1 MSGEMEVHRGQT
13 SGELLVGELANER
26 TDGWIRVL
34 QPVAE
39 LASQVAGTEF
49 VPVAIRQK
57 PAAITAAILF
67 GRELDMPPMQ
77 ALSQVHVVEGR
88 PSLSAEH
95 MRAMVLAAGHE
106 LAYDLSVPMQV
117 TVTGRRW
124 IGRNPMTGS
133 ATYGNPTSVTWN
145 IAMAERAGLV
155 GKNNWKRHPRQMLE
169 ARATAELCRLIFAD
183 VTHGLPSVEELDDGD
198 MYDESPA
205 EPGPAPS
212 SSGGTVSR
220 RPRKGT
226 NKAAAGPAPTPP
238 VSGSVPAAPRPP
250 LPGVESPEAAG
261 SSPATGEPAAAVE
274 SAGDTTPGEGRSES
288 DTPAPAD
295 PEPELTSAFCEL
307 GGAGGEHPEHVFKRG
322 RKQYR
327 CVGYDVAPCGIEG
340 DHGARL
346 EDGTPAGHFW
356 SADFKRHWCLGEG
369 REGALTAEEPA
380 GCPVESHGHRCRYY
394 AGHDGKH
401 SYGGGMGDPVDA
413 RRCKIQR
420 EHDSH
425 AWNDRDGW
433 HACSGDLLEQDTD
446 LMSAGDG
453 SPDDVAATG
462 TDEAYA
468 EMEQAAEEVLD
479 GEVVDEVPEGIHPGQ
494 KRAVEAALG
503 SLGVADRSER
513 HHVASAILGRRIT
526 TFSPARFD
534 AEGTLEGLTSDDGTR
549 LLSALA
555 RVKDRNE
562 LEELIRRAAEDWEAN
577 REA

>member
-1 MSGEMEVHRGQT
+1 MSGEMEVHKGDQVR
-13 SGELLVGELANER
+13 GELVVGEVANER

-67 GRELDMPPMQ
+67 GRELEMPPMQ

-95 MRAMVLAAGHE
+95 MRAMVLSAGHE
-106 LAYDLSVPMQV
+106 LSYDLSVPMQV
-117 TVTGRRW
+117 TATGRRW
-124 IGRNPMTGS
+124 IGRNPINGTP
-133 ATYGNPTSVTWN
+133 TYGAPTAVTWN
-145 IAMAERAGLV
+145 IAMAERAGLL

-183 VTHGLPSVEELDDGD
+183 VTHGLPSVDELEDGD
-198 MYDESPA
+198 LYDESPA
-205 EPGPAPS
+205 APSGPAPS
-212 SSGGTVSR
+212 SSGTAVSR

-226 NKAAAGPAPTPP
+226 NKAAGGPAPATPP
-238 VSGSVPAAPRPP
+238 VSSGSVPSAPRPP
-250 LPGVESPEAAG
+250 LPGVESPE
-261 SSPATGEPAAAVE
+261 
-274 SAGDTTPGEGRSES
+274 SAGDSTPGEGRES
-288 DTPAPAD
+288 TRSTPAD
-295 PEPELTSAFCEL
+295 PSKPEGTGFASCEL
-307 GGAGGEHPEHVFKRG
+307 AGAEGAHEEHKFKSG
-322 RKQYR
+322 RYKYT
-327 CVGYDVAPCGIEG
+327 CHGYDVAPCHIAG

-346 EDGTPAGHFW
+346 EDGSPAGHFW
-356 SADFKRHWCLGEG
+356 SADFKRHWCTGEG
-369 REGALTAEEPA
+369 QEAALTAEEPS

-413 RRCKIQR
+413 RRCKIER

-433 HACSGDLLEQDTD
+433 HSCSGDLLEQDTN
-446 LMSAGDG
+446 LMSEGDG
-453 SPDDVAATG
+453 SAEDVAATG

-479 GEVVDEVPEGIHPGQ
+479 GEVVDDVIEGIHPGQ
-494 KRAVEAALG
+494 KRALEAAFG
-503 SLGVADRSER
+503 SLGLKDRAQI
-513 HHVASAILGRRIT
+513 HHAASALLGRRVE
-526 TFSPARFD
+526 TFGAISSSAPN
-534 AEGTLEGLTSDDGTR
+534 GLSADDGSK

-555 RVKDRNE
+555 RVNSVDE

>member
-1 MSGEMEVHRGQT
+1 MSGELEVHK
-13 SGELLVGELANER
+13 GETAAAELVVVNER

-67 GRELDMPPMQ
+67 GRELEMPPMQ

-95 MRAMVLAAGHE
+95 MRAMVLSAGHE
-106 LAYDLSVPMQV
+106 LSYDLSVPMQV
-117 TVTGRRW
+117 TATGRRW
-124 IGRNPMTGS
+124 IGRNPINGTP
-133 ATYGNPTSVTWN
+133 TYGAPTAVTWN
-145 IAMAERAGLV
+145 VAMAERAGLM

-183 VTHGLPSVEELDDGD
+183 VTHGLPSVDELEDGD
-198 MYDESPA
+198 LYDESPA
-205 EPGPAPS
+205 DPSGPAPS
-212 SSGGTVSR
+212 SSGTAVSR

-226 NKAAAGPAPTPP
+226 TKAAGGPAPSAPP
-238 VSGSVPAAPRPP
+238 VASGPVPTAPRPP
-250 LPGVESPEAAG
+250 LPGVESEQAAG
-261 SSPATGEPAAAVE
+261 SSPVTGEPAAAPE
-274 SAGDTTPGEGRSES
+274 SAGDPGEGTSTS
-288 DTPAPAD
+288 STPAD
-295 PEPELTSAFCEL
+295 KGNTSAFCEL
-307 GGAGGEHPEHVFKRG
+307 AGVEGAHEPHTFKRG
-322 RKQYR
+322 RKQYD
-327 CVGYDVAPCGIEG
+327 CPGYDVAPCHIAG

-356 SADFKRHWCLGEG
+356 SAEYKRHWCIGEG
-369 REGALTAEEPA
+369 QEAALTTEDPA
-380 GCPVESHGHRCRYY
+380 GCPVESHGQRCRLY

-413 RRCKIQR
+413 RRCKIVR

-433 HACSGDLLEQDTD
+433 HACSGDLLEQDSN
-446 LMSAGDG
+446 LMSEGDG
-453 SPDDVAATG
+453 SADDVAATG
-462 TDEAYA
+462 TDEQYA
-468 EMEQAAEEVLD
+468 EMEQAADEVLD

-526 TFSPARFD
+526 TFGPARFD
-534 AEGTLEGLTSDDGTR
+534 AEGTLEGLTSDDGSR
-549 LLSALA
+549 LLNALA

-562 LEELIRRAAEDWEAN
+562 LEELIRQAAEQWEAN